1 MTAKLTVEI
10 DIKTIRKFA
19 ALIDIELT
27 DEHEKKLVD
36 SATDITES
44 EFNEFASDRRA
55 SLMFAGVILA
65 KQLKDE

>member
-19 ALIDIELT
+19 AFTDIELT

-44 EFNEFASDRRA
+44 EFNEFASDSRA
-55 SLMFAGVILA
+55 SLMFAGVILV